1 EAGGTP
7 VDAIPAAPTNLTANA
22 VYASQIELAW
32 VINSTNETG
41 FSVQR
46 KVGAGGTYALLV
58 RLPPRTSSY
67 IDTSILPSTTYFY
80 QVPATGT
87 AGDSPWSN
95 EASATTTAQP
105 APTAPSNLAAATTQ
119 GLSLSL
125 TWTNNLPDATGFRIE
140 RKGSTTS
147 LFVEIGTT
155 GAATTTFL
163 DAATRPGVTYTYRV
177 RASSGAG
184 LTPFSNE
191 ASGSQPASVAPTN

>member
-1 EAGGTP
+1 VAPSQLTVTAVAGVQLQLAWTSNAPDADGFKVERKTGISGSYSEIGSAPISNPAFLDSNVQIGVTYYYRVRAYTVAGGYTAYSNEAGGTP
-7 VDAIPAAPTNLTANA
+7 VDAIPAPPTNLTANA

-80 QVPATGT
+80 QVQANGT

-105 APTAPSNLAAATTQ
+105 APTAPSNLAAATT
-119 GLSLSL
+119 
-125 TWTNNLPDATGFRIE
+125 
-140 RKGSTTS
+140 
-147 LFVEIGTT
+147 
-155 GAATTTFL
+155 
-163 DAATRPGVTYTYRV
+163 
-177 RASSGAG
+177 
-184 LTPFSNE
+184 
-191 ASGSQPASVAPTN
+191 